1 MPGAARERIDQS
13 VLQLRSTPGPDAPTW
28 VSDSGSLRSPASLG
42 VVGASRPIP
51 TLHAAHRFE
60 PTLAPE
66 RSAVPKNEPPAHLH
80 FMRLASNVERE
91 PQIGF
96 EARAPMVPD
105 RGGLYPAGGGA
116 KGLRRSPG
124 NDFDSRKTL
133 WARGLSRSDCTRPGL
148 KVQPG
153 SADGSDMFRR
163 LTEPLPLSAASL
175 LVLRPATSVAD
186 PDDGDRGGPTSRA
199 AVVVFAEEWGGL
211 GLALGI
217 RSTESDGV
225 IVLRNQESIESKPE
239 LARALQ
245 SLTAHAE
252 RRGFVFADDM
262 LAAGSDPEA
271 RIRAEEC
278 WSGLMGGVEGLST
291 GALMAATA
299 LDEEA
304 GTSLPPRTP
313 LLDFEPR
320 AGAPDELILEEVV
333 PLELSVPELTL
344 EEIAAPAVE
353 DAQMSEVASPNAI
366 GRVPLVRLRR
376 ENDAVRSLTLSM
388 RLLACF

>member
-1 MPGAARERIDQS
+1 
-13 VLQLRSTPGPDAPTW
+13 
-28 VSDSGSLRSPASLG
+28 
-42 VVGASRPIP
+42 
-51 TLHAAHRFE
+51 
-60 PTLAPE
+60 
-66 RSAVPKNEPPAHLH
+66 
-80 FMRLASNVERE
+80 
-91 PQIGF
+91 
-96 EARAPMVPD
+96 
-105 RGGLYPAGGGA
+105 
-116 KGLRRSPG
+116 
-124 NDFDSRKTL
+124 
-133 WARGLSRSDCTRPGL
+133 
-148 KVQPG
+148 
-153 SADGSDMFRR
+153 MFRR

-186 PDDGDRGGPTSRA
+186 PDDGDRGGQTSRA

-217 RSTESDGV
+217 RATESDGV

-245 SLTAHAE
+245 SLTVHAE

-262 LAAGSDPEA
+262 LAAGSDREA

-313 LLDFEPR
+313 LLDFESR

-344 EEIAAPAVE
+344 EEVAAPAVGE
-353 DAQMSEVASPNAI
+353 AQRSEVASPNAI